1 MAKRPLLTLL
11 ENRYP
16 HKTRKELYAA
26 VLCGDVHVQ
35 GGFCKNPKE
44 IFPDDAL
51 ISLHDGSKYVS
62 RGGEKLAPVLDLWQI
77 PVAGNSWI
85 DAGASTG
92 GFTDALLQY
101 GAERVF
107 SVDVGYNQLD
117 YRLRQDPRVVVM
129 ERTNAMH
136 LEPLNPQPYGVVGDL
151 SFRSLSGIASH
162 LLSLT
167 SGKIGVF
174 LLKPQFEVD
183 KTPDFDGVVRDMGEL
198 ESICIRT
205 VHNLRSEGV
214 YTYNIEPSSI
224 RGRRG
229 NQEFLLYLGTQH
241 DEQPIE
247 SMVFSCISKIPVT

>member
-11 ENRYP
+11 EKKYP

-44 IFPDDAL
+44 MFPDDVL
-51 ISLHDGSKYVS
+51 ISFHDGSKYVS
-62 RGGEKLAPVLDLWQI
+62 RGGEKLAPVLDLWNI
-77 PVAGNSWI
+77 PVKDHVWI

-92 GFTDALLQY
+92 GFTDALLQH
-101 GAERVF
+101 GAQLVY

-117 YRLRQDPRVVVM
+117 YRLRKDSRVVVM

-136 LEPLNPQPYGVVGDL
+136 LEPLDPQPYGVVGDL
-151 SFRSLSGIASH
+151 SFRSLSGIVRH

-167 SGKIGVF
+167 SGGVGVF

-183 KTPDFDGVVRDMGEL
+183 KTPQFDGVVRDVDEL
-198 ESICIRT
+198 QRICIRT
-205 VHNLRSEGV
+205 IQNLASEGV
-214 YTYNIEPSSI
+214 YTYQIELSSI
-224 RGRRG
+224 KGRRG
-229 NQEFLLYLGTQH
+229 NQEFLLYVGVQPMDTQV
-241 DEQPIE
+241 EP
-247 SMVFSCISKIPVT
+247 MVLDCIAKINQS